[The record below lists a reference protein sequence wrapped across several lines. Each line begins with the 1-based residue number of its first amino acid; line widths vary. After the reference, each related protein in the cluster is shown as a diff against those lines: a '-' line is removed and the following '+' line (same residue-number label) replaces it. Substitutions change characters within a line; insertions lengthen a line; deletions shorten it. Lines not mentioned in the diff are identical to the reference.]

1 MQAAPDVSI
10 FNTNN
15 YYSFFFKKNL
25 SSYIAGSL
33 SISGQIGIY
42 SAEKR
47 RLKLERFF
55 EKRKLRVWSKKI
67 KYDVRKNFADTRV
80 RIKGRFVRKDV
91 SSVGSS
97 IIADGKEEEGE
108 ESVGNEAINDIEEE
122 SDDDCD
128 DI

>member
-1 MQAAPDVSI
+1 M
-10 FNTNN
+10 
-15 YYSFFFKKNL
+15 
-25 SSYIAGSL
+25 
-33 SISGQIGIY
+33 
-42 SAEKR
+42 
-47 RLKLERFF
+47 
-55 EKRKLRVWSKKI
+55 WSKKI